1 MECIWFILVGLTAG
15 WLSGK
20 LMKSSGFGIMGNI
33 IIGIVGSVLG
43 GCLFHFFGVSMG
55 GGIIGSIIVATIG
68 AVALIFT
75 SRIINHA

>member
-1 MECIWFILVGLTAG
+1 
-15 WLSGK
+15 
-20 LMKSSGFGIMGNI
+20 MGNI